1 MEHTGRTGGRA
12 VARLLA
18 VCAVLFG
25 LFLMHG
31 APATAAGGCHGET
44 AVAAPASHAEQV
56 SSHHADT
63 PVAPPAG
70 VRVSQA
76 VPPAPSAGAG
86 SVCVAV
92 APRDRLL
99 APVVW
104 VLAALVFTVFY
115 AGAGSGWR
123 AAAGRAGRRGPPGGG
138 RELLLRVCTARR

>member
-1 MEHTGRTGGRA
+1 VKDTGRTGRRA

-31 APATAAGGCHGET
+31 APATAAPGCHGET
-44 AVAAPASHAEQV
+44 AASALTPHHAQV
-56 SSHHADT
+56 SGHHADAAT
-63 PVAPPAG
+63 APAAG
-70 VRVSQA
+70 ARAPQA
-76 VPPAPSAGAG
+76 VPSAPSAGDG

-92 APRDRLL
+92 APRERLL

-104 VLAALVFTVFY
+104 VLAALALVVFY
-115 AGAGSGWR
+115 AGAGSGWW
-123 AAAGRAGRRGPPGGG
+123 AAARQVARRGPPDGG